1 MSENQITLLKVG
13 YRAKQRILNWGIP
26 NGWEAPREKFNI
38 LSHQVNANQNNPEIL
53 TPHRT
58 AKIKI
63 QVTADAGEDIER
75 EDYSSIA
82 SGISNWYNHSETHS
96 GSFSE
101 NWK

>member
-63 QVTADAGEDIER
+63 QVTADAGEDVEK
-75 EDYSSIA
+75 EQHSSTAGGIA
-82 SGISNWYNHSETHS
+82 SW
-96 GSFSE
+96 
-101 NWK
+101 